1 MQNYGKVVIFANE
14 STNMRIMKKSFIT
27 LLLLSATLVACTN
40 SKKEQ
45 DESSL
50 AAGLL
55 TEAREQLAF
64 QNFDKAQQ
72 LLDSM
77 RTTYPKAFDVRRSAL
92 NFADSIIMLEADYQ
106 LGYYDSLRAF
116 AKLELQGCVESGCL
130 PTDTAYIHLERRID
144 TLNMECNR
152 LYQKVRFYRRKL
164 EERSKQ

>member
-14 STNMRIMKKSFIT
+14 STNMRIMKKSFIA

-40 SKKEQ
+40 SKKEV
-45 DESSL
+45 DESEL

-116 AKLELQGCVESGCL
+116 AKLELQGCVESGSL

>member
-1 MQNYGKVVIFANE
+1 MFANN
-14 STNMRIMKKSFIT
+14 SFLLICDFIMKHLFFYFLFLGTVLAS
-27 LLLLSATLVACTN
+27 CTN
-40 SKKEQ
+40 STKEQ

-55 TEAREQLAF
+55 AEAREQLAF

-77 RTTYPKAFDVRRSAL
+77 RKTYPKAFDVRREAL
-92 NFADSIIMLEADYQ
+92 PFADSIIMLEADYQ
-106 LGYYDSLRAF
+106 LGYYDSLRYYV
-116 AKLELQGCVESGCL
+116 KLEMEGCINFGGL
-130 PTDTAYIHLERRID
+130 PTDTFYIKRERQLD

-164 EERSKQ
+164 EERGKEEQ